1 MNRGEPGDIIH
12 WTIPPRIDSWE
23 KTDYLKDVVKGRGQ
37 ESWGEKYFVVRY
49 DGYNKDSK
57 VPFYRVAK
65 IQKPNGTIIDLDPNQ
80 KYD

>member
-1 MNRGEPGDIIH
+1 M
-12 WTIPPRIDSWE
+12 
-23 KTDYLKDVVKGRGQ
+23 DVVKGRGQ

-65 IQKPNGTIIDLDPNQ
+65 IQKPNGTIIDIDPNQ